1 MVPSDQGLPVPC
13 AGRSLS
19 ARREDRRCQRAGP
32 LRPYP
37 HALGGVLVGV
47 ADATRRRGTMTVVF
61 EMARRGEPKTLE
73 FANVDAFY
81 RHLDVLAKENR
92 RDPFRRR
99 QFWWAREAQTS
110 ALLAKWNPS

>member
-1 MVPSDQGLPVPC
+1 
-13 AGRSLS
+13 
-19 ARREDRRCQRAGP
+19 
-32 LRPYP
+32 
-37 HALGGVLVGV
+37 
-47 ADATRRRGTMTVVF
+47 MTVVF

-110 ALLAKWNPS
+110 ALLAKWNPSKVEWEIERRQGAEAPLW